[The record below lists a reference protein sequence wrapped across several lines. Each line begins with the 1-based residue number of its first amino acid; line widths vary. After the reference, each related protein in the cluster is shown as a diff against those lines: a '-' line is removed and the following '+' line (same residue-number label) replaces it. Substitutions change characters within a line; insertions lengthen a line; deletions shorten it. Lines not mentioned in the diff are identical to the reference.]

1 MLRRFDPIRFLGSE
15 DGGITALSLQMFLG
29 AVILGG
35 LAVDVGNAVAN
46 KTHLLVAADAAAHAA
61 LLTREWHSEADA
73 TQAAIDM
80 AKENMSDTVFGNV
93 LSASDIQFG
102 TWNAAT
108 ATFTPSPGS
117 RDAVQVSTKRYAA
130 NNNGVATY
138 MLGLVGLNRWDVAS
152 ATVFETYY
160 PTCFREGF
168 VAQDRVDMQS
178 NSYYK
183 AGFCIHS
190 QTHVEVS
197 SNNTFE
203 PGVVVSMPDARNVVL
218 PNSGFTSNTGLQPA
232 LRDGSYNIKI
242 INRIDSIIAGV
253 NSPNHVDYGVMTP
266 SSPYYRS
273 YITSATPVTVKT
285 QGKTVLNP
293 NDFKTGR
300 IHVMTCK
307 NDNTHK
313 QMGAGFTLKNM
324 VVITDCRI
332 QIASGAVLEDAVI
345 ISTNTDAKSI
355 YASSDIQ
362 IGKDDHC
369 GLGGDVQIVTKG
381 GIEFAS
387 QVNIFGSQL
396 LAAGDIS
403 LTANANG
410 IEGAS
415 IVAGGKLDVTSN
427 GTFGF
432 CGGNGMNNNYEAAY
446 FRLVR

>member
-1 MLRRFDPIRFLGSE
+1 MAPRFDPIRFLQSE

-29 AVILGG
+29 AVVLGG
-35 LAVDVGNAVAN
+35 LAVDVGNGVAN
-46 KTHLLVAADAAAHAA
+46 KTHLQVAADAAAHAA
-61 LLTREWHSEADA
+61 ILTREWHSEDDA
-73 TQAAIDM
+73 KQAAIDM
-80 AKENMSDTVFGNV
+80 AKENMSTTVYGNI
-93 LSASDIQFG
+93 LTSSDIQFG

-108 ATFTPSPGS
+108 ETFTPSSGS

-138 MLGLVGLNRWDVAS
+138 MLGLIGLNRWDVAS
-152 ATVFETYY
+152 ASVFETYY
-160 PTCFREGF
+160 PSCFREGF

-203 PGVVVSMPDARNVVL
+203 PGVVVSMPDARDVVL
-218 PNSGFTSNTGLQPA
+218 PSSGFTSNTGLQPA
-232 LRDGSYNIKI
+232 LRDGSYNTKI
-242 INRIDSIIAGV
+242 INRIDSIIAGI
-253 NSPNHVDYGVMTP
+253 NTPNHADYGVMT
-266 SSPYYRS
+266 STSPYYRS
-273 YITSATPVTVKT
+273 YITSATPVNVKT
-285 QGKTVLNP
+285 QGKTALDQ
-293 NDFKTGR
+293 NDFKSGR
-300 IHVMTCK
+300 IHVLDCK

-313 QMGAGFTLKNM
+313 QLGSGFTLKNM
-324 VVITDCRI
+324 VIITDCRL
-332 QIASGAVLEDAVI
+332 QIGAGAVLEDAVI
-345 ISTNTDAKSI
+345 ITTNTDSKSI
-355 YASSDIQ
+355 YSSADIQ
-362 IGKDDHC
+362 IGKDDHR
-369 GLGGDVQIVTKG
+369 GFGGDVQIVTKG
-381 GIEFAS
+381 GMEFAS
-387 QVNIFGSQL
+387 KVSIFGSQL

-432 CGGNGMNNNYEAAY
+432 CNGNGMNNNYEAAY